1 MGPFRLVAAKPRHWS
16 AGDGSLTWRHLGKGI
31 INSDGEVWKVQRK
44 AGLAFL
50 NTKNLQVL
58 TDIALPQY
66 LSQSV
71 EYLKTTAEG
80 CREVDLQAV
89 FHEITTQLMGKMA
102 YNVCFHSYL
111 VSFPLTSQTG
121 LYLLTNR
128 ADGNAWR

>member
-1 MGPFRLVAAKPRHWS
+1 MGEHI
-16 AGDGSLTWRHLGKGI
+16 GQGI
-31 INSDGEVWKVQRK
+31 INSDGELWKVQRK

-50 NTKNLQVL
+50 NTKNLKVL

-80 CREVDLQAV
+80 CRKVDLQAV

-102 YNVCFHSYL
+102 YNVCSHILSH
-111 VSFPLTSQTG
+111 LTPSHR
-121 LYLLTNR
+121 LTC
-128 ADGNAWR
+128 AF